1 MASPLKGRVDEKFE
15 IVAVQCRGCFVK
27 YRQTVDEADRIRRQS
42 VHGEQQSDKSN
53 IVFPGRFVKKIT
65 VGGRAPAGIYPVG
78 PD

>member
-1 MASPLKGRVDEKFE
+1 MASPLKCRVDERFE

-42 VHGEQQSDKSN
+42 VHGEQQSDKRT
-53 IVFPGRFVKKIT
+53 IVFPGRFVKKMT
-65 VGGRAPAGIYPVG
+65 AGGRASAGIYSVG